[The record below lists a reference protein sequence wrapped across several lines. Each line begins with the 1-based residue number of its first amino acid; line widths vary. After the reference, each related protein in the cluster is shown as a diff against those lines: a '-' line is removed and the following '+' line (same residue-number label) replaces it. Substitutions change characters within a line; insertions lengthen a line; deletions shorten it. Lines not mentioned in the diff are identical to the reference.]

1 MVEIELHRG
10 WAQIPIRAQI
20 QRRSA
25 KKPKP
30 PRAPA
35 VMSRADDASRD
46 PSFRDLP
53 APMFREMPSYTPAAV
68 AAAAAAAAASSDR
81 PPPPNMGP
89 LPAPGSRRPSPQ
101 SSVSSP
107 GPGAANT
114 RNHAGISGCHVH
126 RDGVAPQR
134 TSESI
139 RSVQSPKF
147 ITPVASQASVS
158 PPFLSAITPVASQ
171 MSVDSAVGSRA
182 QSPGASDTLVQRL
195 SRQVE
200 RLDSQVKKKEHEK
213 QDLKGL
219 LRERDSQLERMG
231 VEASQ
236 LRRMLSD
243 SVDVEMLKELRSRV
257 HMLEEDVRQRDTD
270 VAERSEHI
278 NRLQR
283 QLGATSATGGAM
295 TFLNDLIGAK
305 EKFTQEAQRAKDE
318 AEKAVREAEKVRQHM
333 EQVTRQNEDKE
344 HTIRELEH
352 ARLELSGK
360 AQQDGQDAEALRGKV
375 KQLEDM
381 QKAQL
386 RSAMDQ
392 LVDAV
397 HRNDHLAT
405 EVLSLLAAVLVQKYT
420 D

>member
-1 MVEIELHRG
+1 
-10 WAQIPIRAQI
+10 
-20 QRRSA
+20 
-25 KKPKP
+25 
-30 PRAPA
+30 
-35 VMSRADDASRD
+35 
-46 PSFRDLP
+46 
-53 APMFREMPSYTPAAV
+53 
-68 AAAAAAAAASSDR
+68 
-81 PPPPNMGP
+81 
-89 LPAPGSRRPSPQ
+89 
-101 SSVSSP
+101 
-107 GPGAANT
+107 
-114 RNHAGISGCHVH
+114 
-126 RDGVAPQR
+126 
-134 TSESI
+134 
-139 RSVQSPKF
+139 
-147 ITPVASQASVS
+147 
-158 PPFLSAITPVASQ
+158 
-171 MSVDSAVGSRA
+171 
-182 QSPGASDTLVQRL
+182 VQRL

-200 RLDSQVKKKEHEK
+200 RLDAQVKKKEHEK

-219 LRERDSQLERMG
+219 LRERDSQLERMRE
-231 VEASQ
+231 EASQ

-243 SVDVEMLKELRSRV
+243 SVDVEMLKELRARV
-257 HMLEEDVRQRDTD
+257 HVLEEDVRQRDTD

-305 EKFTQEAQRAKDE
+305 EKFTQEAQKAKDE
-318 AEKAVREAEKVRQHM
+318 AEKAVREAEEVRQRM
-333 EQVTRQNEDKE
+333 QQVTRQTEDKE

-405 EVLSLLAAVLVQKYT
+405 EVLSLLAALLVQKYT
-420 D
+420 Y